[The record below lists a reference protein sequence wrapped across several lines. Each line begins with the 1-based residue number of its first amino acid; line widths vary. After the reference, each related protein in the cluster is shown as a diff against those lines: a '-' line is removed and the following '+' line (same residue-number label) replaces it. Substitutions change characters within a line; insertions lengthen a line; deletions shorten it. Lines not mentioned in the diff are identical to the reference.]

1 MSFGGCLLGLSRAA
15 TIVLTGAVLCVA
27 VLCLAACGPGSTA
40 PETAPLADQL
50 LEAGPLGEREY
61 GNRNA
66 PVTIIEYVSLTCPYC
81 RAYHAKVFP
90 RVKRTYVD
98 TGRVRYII
106 REFAI
111 GQTAGAAA
119 ITTRCAPKSKY
130 LPLIEAYLSRQRE
143 WVSQEVRPDALYAI
157 AETSGMSRAQF
168 DKCLSNQSIIDGLT
182 EVKQRGRKYGVVGTP
197 TFFINGQKLQGEVTF
212 EQMKALIE
220 PQAS

>member
-1 MSFGGCLLGLSRAA
+1 MGLSRAA
-15 TIVLTGAVLCVA
+15 SIVLTGAILG
-27 VLCLAACGPGSTA
+27 LATLALASCGGPSGSA
-40 PETAPLADQL
+40 PEAAPLKDRL

-90 RVKRTYVD
+90 KVKRAYVD

-119 ITTRCAPKSKY
+119 IVTRCAPKSKY
-130 LPLIEAYLSRQRE
+130 LPLTEAYLSRQRE
-143 WVSQEVRPDALYAI
+143 WVSQEVRPDALYKI
-157 AETSGMSRAQF
+157 AKTSGMSRAQF
-168 DKCLSNQSIIDGLT
+168 DKCLSNQSVIDGLT

-197 TFFINGQKLQGEVTF
+197 TLFINGQKLQGEVTF

>member
-1 MSFGGCLLGLSRAA
+1 MGLSRAA
-15 TIVLTGAVLCVA
+15 TTVFSGVILA
-27 VLCLAACGPGSTA
+27 LAALGLGACGGPGGTT
-40 PETAPLADQL
+40 PEAAPLKDRL
-50 LEAGPLGEREY
+50 LEPGPLGEREY

-111 GQTAGAAA
+111 GQSAGAAA
-119 ITTRCAPKSKY
+119 IITRCAPKSKF
-130 LPLIEAYLSRQRE
+130 LPLTEAYLSRQRE
-143 WVSQEVRPDALYAI
+143 WVSQEVRPDALYKI
-157 AETSGMSRAQF
+157 AKTSGMSRAQF

-212 EQMKALIE
+212 EEMKALIE
-220 PQAS
+220 LQAS

>member
-1 MSFGGCLLGLSRAA
+1 MGLSRAA
-15 TIVLTGAVLCVA
+15 TFVLIGAVLSAA
-27 VLCLAACGPGSTA
+27 VLGLAACGGPGGNA
-40 PETAPLADQL
+40 PEPAPLKDQL
-50 LEAGPLGEREY
+50 LVPGPLGDREY

-66 PVTIIEYVSLTCPYC
+66 SVTIVEYVSLTCPYC

-98 TGRVRYII
+98 TGKVRYII

-119 ITTRCAPKSKY
+119 IVTRCAPKSKY
-130 LPLIEAYLSRQRE
+130 LPLVEAYLSRQSE
-143 WVSQEVRPDALYAI
+143 WVSQDVRPDALYKI
-157 AETSGMSRAQF
+157 AKSQGMSRAQF

-182 EVKQRGRKYGVVGTP
+182 EMKQRGRKLGVVGTP
-197 TFFINGQKLQGEVTF
+197 TLFINGQKLQGTVTF
-212 EQMKALIE
+212 EEVKALIE